1 VPRLIDASLLVDA
14 RASLGEAPLWDAA
27 DGSLVW
33 VDILSGEVLVTSEAG
48 ERRAAY
54 SIGRAVGAAM
64 PAAGGGWLLADATGF
79 TRLHPDGATTVVL
92 DVLGDRPEL
101 RFNDAK
107 CDPAG
112 RAWAGTIES
121 AMRPGTGTLYRL
133 DPGPRATPV
142 LDGLTVSNGLG
153 WSPDAMTMW
162 FADSA
167 DRFVRGFD
175 FDLADGRLG
184 ARRLGIELRDTAG
197 KADGLCVD
205 DEGYVWVGLWGGS
218 AVHRYAPDGRLDTVV
233 EVPASQVTSCAFGGP
248 DMSTLF
254 ITTARV
260 GLSAEALL
268 HEPHAGGLFVAEPGV
283 TGPAATP
290 WRSREA
296 ERQGS

>member
-1 VPRLIDASLLVDA
+1 MPRVIDASLLVDA
-14 RASLGEAPLWDAA
+14 RAALGEAPLWDAA
-27 DGSLVW
+27 NGSLVW
-33 VDILSGEVLVTSEAG
+33 VDILSGEVHVTSAGG
-48 ERRAAY
+48 ERRASY
-54 SIGRAVGAAM
+54 SIGGAVGAAM
-64 PAAGGGWLLADATGF
+64 PAAEGGWLLADATGF
-79 TRLHPDGATTVVL
+79 TRLLPDGQATVVL
-92 DVLGDRPEL
+92 DVLADRPDL
-101 RFNDAK
+101 RFNDGK

-121 AMRPGTGTLYRL
+121 AMTPGTGTLYRL
-133 DPGPRATPV
+133 DPGPAATPV

-153 WSPDAMTMW
+153 WSPDTRTMW

-175 FDLADGRLG
+175 YDLSGGRLG
-184 ARRLGIELRDTAG
+184 TRRLAIELRDTAG

-205 DEGYVWVGLWGGS
+205 DEGFVWVGLWGGS

-248 DMSTLF
+248 DASTLF

-260 GLSAEALL
+260 GLSPEALL
-268 HEPHAGGLFVAEPGV
+268 HEPHAGALFVAEPGV

-290 WRSREA
+290 WRAPWS
-296 ERQGS
+296 